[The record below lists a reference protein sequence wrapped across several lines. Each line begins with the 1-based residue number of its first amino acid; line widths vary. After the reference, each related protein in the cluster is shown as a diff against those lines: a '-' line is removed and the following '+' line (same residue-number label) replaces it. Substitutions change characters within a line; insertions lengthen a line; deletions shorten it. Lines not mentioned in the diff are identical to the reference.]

1 MAQSCAN
8 VTRMY
13 EVYWWLCTAAVT
25 VEPVRRPPAP
35 VNASARW
42 LTGGEVLVSWQQPA
56 AGAVYTAL
64 HGYTVEYRTVGRW
77 VPLIR
82 RVHNTSFVWKTA
94 SRGVTYQFRVR
105 SRHDLRGS
113 PSTSVHSL
121 PSNTVSLLPDGRS
134 VVSSLIRVRLHYPCL
149 RGEFA
154 VVKRVM
160 WIEHQYSRRV
170 FTGVISVTRKHG
182 P

>member
-1 MAQSCAN
+1 
-8 VTRMY
+8 MY
-13 EVYWWLCTAAVT
+13 EVYWWVCTAAVT
-25 VEPVRRPPAP
+25 VEPVRRPPTP

-42 LTGGEVLVSWQQPA
+42 LAGGEVLVSWQQPA
-56 AGAVYTAL
+56 AGTVSTAV

-105 SRHDLRGS
+105 SRHDLQLGVPPRHTAATTCEVHRPR
-113 PSTSVHSL
+113 PSTVCPAT
-121 PSNTVSLLPDGRS
+121 PSAFYPTVGPL
-134 VVSSLIRVRLHYPCL
+134 
-149 RGEFA
+149 
-154 VVKRVM
+154 
-160 WIEHQYSRRV
+160 HQYSRRV
-170 FTGVISVTRKHG
+170 FTGVISGTRKHR